1 MAGGLMQ
8 LLAYGAQDVYLGAT
22 LNYDTNFNSDSDYD
36 YNFNNMHLNN
46 LTNTYN
52 WYQFNRPI
60 KKTDR
65 NTECPITLEEINKGD
80 TYCLCNTC
88 NTLFDAK
95 ELKKT
100 LRIKNECPICLA
112 EWNAKIEYVNQY

>member
-1 MAGGLMQ
+1 MVGGLMQ
-8 LLAYGAQDVYLGAT
+8 LIAYGAQDVYLG
-22 LNYDTNFNSDSDYD
+22 NESYSDSDISVD
-36 YNFNNMHLNN
+36 NFNNMHLNN
-46 LTNTYN
+46 QINTYD
-52 WYQFNRPI
+52 WYQYNRPI

-65 NTECPITLEEINKGD
+65 NTECPITLEEIKEGD

-100 LRIKNECPICLA
+100 LRMKNECPICLA

>member
-1 MAGGLMQ
+1 MPGGLMQ
-8 LLAYGAQDVYLGAT
+8 IVAYGAQDIDLHSDS
-22 LNYDTNFNSDSDYD
+22 NQDINFNINSDYD

-46 LTNTYN
+46 QINTYN

-60 KKTDR
+60 KKTDH
-65 NTECPITLEEINKGD
+65 NIECPITLEEINKGD
-80 TYCLCNTC
+80 TYCICNTC

-100 LRIKNECPICLA
+100 LRTRNECPICLA
-112 EWNAKIEYVNQY
+112 EWNATIEYVNKY